1 MCSIMQV
8 KKDDV
13 LKTSDSKRVS
23 VLVGGLKVG
32 EKGEIKPG
40 LFKRD
45 ATIADENGHMRLTV
59 KLEDGK
65 IYRLQNPVVK
75 SFNT

>member
-1 MCSIMQV
+1 MS
-8 KKDDV
+8 
-13 LKTSDSKRVS
+13 RR
-23 VLVGGLKVG
+23 GLKVG

-45 ATIADENGHMRLTV
+45 VTIADENGHMRLTV